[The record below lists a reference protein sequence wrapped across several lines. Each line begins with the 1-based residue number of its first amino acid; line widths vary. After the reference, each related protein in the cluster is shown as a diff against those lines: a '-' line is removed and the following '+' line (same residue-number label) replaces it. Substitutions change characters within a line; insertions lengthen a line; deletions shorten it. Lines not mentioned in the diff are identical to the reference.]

1 MNGCSL
7 INNLFTADGNVKLFI
22 RLELIEQIIEKGNK
36 SLKMFDVYKNKKVLI
51 TGVTGFKGSWL
62 YLWLKHAGADVS
74 GFGLLPD
81 TNPSMY
87 GILEMQNDINVSVGD
102 IRDKSFVKNIIE
114 NHQPEIIFHLAAQP
128 LVNVSYENPE
138 ETFETN
144 INGLINLLEV
154 IKTNNSVKSLVVVT
168 SDKCYRNSGD
178 RVKFTED
185 DALGGT
191 DPYSASKSCAEIIT
205 NSYSRTILNEKDLYI
220 SSVRAGNIIGG
231 GDWSKYRLIPDI
243 IKSITNNTK
252 LLIRYPNSIRPW
264 QYVLDALR
272 GYLIV
277 GEKLMN
283 REIEKVTTFN
293 FGPDDKKALTV
304 LEIAEHLVSEFGKR
318 FDEIIEIENPKYYES
333 DYLQLDSSKA
343 NEVLKWYPIS
353 DINYVLLKTSEWYK
367 EYYTKNESKE
377 ICLKYLK
384 DYIKLLNV

>member
-1 MNGCSL
+1 
-7 INNLFTADGNVKLFI
+7 
-22 RLELIEQIIEKGNK
+22 
-36 SLKMFDVYKNKKVLI
+36 MFDVYKNKKVLI

-62 YLWLKHAGADVS
+62 YLWLKHSGADVS

-87 GILEMQNDINVSVGD
+87 DILEMQNDNKISIGD
-102 IRDKSFVKNIIE
+102 IRNKSFVKNIIDIY
-114 NHQPEIIFHLAAQP
+114 QPEIIFHLAAQP

-154 IKTNNSVKSLVVVT
+154 IKTSNSVRSLVVVT
-168 SDKCYRNSGD
+168 SDKCYRNSGEK
-178 RVKFTED
+178 VKFTED
-185 DALGGT
+185 DAMGGT

-205 NSYSRTILNEKDLYI
+205 NSYARTILNEKDLYI
-220 SSVRAGNIIGG
+220 SSVRAGNILGG

-252 LLIRYPNSIRPW
+252 LLIRYPNSVRPW

-277 GEKLMN
+277 GEKLMK
-283 REIEKVTTFN
+283 REIDKVTAFN
-293 FGPDDKKALTV
+293 FGPNDKKVLTV
-304 LEIAEHLVSEFGKR
+304 LEIAKHLVSEFGKR
-318 FDEIIEIENPKYYES
+318 FDDIVEIENPKYYES

-343 NEVLKWYPIS
+343 NRVLNWYPLS
-353 DINYVLLKTSEWYK
+353 DINYVLFKTSEWYK
-367 EYYTKNESKE
+367 EYYTKNEAKE